1 MSESED
7 IKTLLIMAR
16 ERDSQFYLET
26 LENVNQLLLEKIDQL
41 EAEIQELKKGE
52 LILDIFHL
60 KLFEEVYL
68 NDPDYFSEDAMM
80 NYLLQKEENY
90 RIAFEEL
97 VVYGYIRKPSKESIN
112 RLYTI
117 PNEKKMKLLSAMKK
131 IKKEII

>member
-26 LENVNQLLLEKIDQL
+26 LENVNQLLLEKINQL

-131 IKKEII
+131 IKKENI